1 MKEKEQVKEIFGRYS
16 EAYVTSAVHAKGADL
31 SQMDEWIKP
40 EADMNL
46 LDIATGGGHVAKLLS
61 SRFKHV
67 FATDLTERMLANT
80 ERHLREHEN
89 IFFVVAD
96 AENLPF
102 LDNSFDY
109 VSCRIAA
116 HHFPDP
122 AAFIREVVR
131 VLRPGGKFIFIDNVA
146 SENDKYDAFIN
157 SLEKERD
164 YSHVRSLKTSEWT
177 SLLEESGL
185 DIIRQASRKKRL
197 PYKEWVNRTLEDP
210 EKINEITEQ
219 LQHAVKDIKNYFNI
233 IIENDHVQSFELDEW
248 MVLCSNDGEK

>member
-1 MKEKEQVKEIFGRYS
+1 MKEKEQVKEIFGKYS
-16 EAYVTSAVHAKGADL
+16 ESYVTSAVHAKGADL
-31 SQMDEWIKP
+31 RQMDEWIKP
-40 EADMNL
+40 EANMNL
-46 LDIATGGGHVAKLLS
+46 LDIATGGGHVAKLLA

-80 ERHLREHEN
+80 ERHLRKHEN

-96 AENLPF
+96 AESLPF

-122 AAFIREVVR
+122 ASFIREVVR

-164 YSHVRSLKTSEWT
+164 YSHVRSLKASEWT
-177 SLLEESGL
+177 YLLEECGL

-197 PYKEWVNRTLEDP
+197 PYKDWVNRTLEDP
-210 EKINEITEQ
+210 EKINEITEH
-219 LQHAVKDIKNYFNI
+219 LQHAEKDIKNYFNI
-233 IIENDHVQSFELDEW
+233 IIENDSVQSFELDEW
-248 MVLCSNDGEK
+248 MVLCAKDGMK